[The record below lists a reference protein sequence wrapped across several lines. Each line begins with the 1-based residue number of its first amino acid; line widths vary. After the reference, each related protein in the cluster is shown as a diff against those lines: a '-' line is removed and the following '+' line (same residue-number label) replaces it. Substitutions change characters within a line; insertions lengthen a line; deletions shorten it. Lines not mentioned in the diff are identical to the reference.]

1 MVATRG
7 IFFECGCLSTT
18 ATCPFGLRKSKQVRV
33 QLIRAFFYLQ
43 NLQNF
48 FLLVIFSTIF
58 QLFSK
63 GFFYVTIKITMRDK
77 TLPLLLKRVV
87 QATPDAPAQAYRD
100 DNKEI
105 KMISYSEMQ
114 EIIMNIAAGL
124 LEIGCKKEDKIGL
137 IADNRKEWFHLSMAL
152 SSIGA
157 IDVPRGCDAT
167 EQDITYILSFTECHT
182 VILENTKQ
190 IIKVL
195 KNIDKMPT
203 LKKIISIDD
212 INFDEIKK
220 DFSKEMGVITF
231 FTYKEILGKGK
242 AKGNAEVLKAI
253 ENVMPDDIATI
264 IFTSGTTGQPKGV
277 VLTHKNFLAQIPDL
291 MRRIPIVAGQLALSV
306 LPVWHSFE
314 RECEYIIISSSACI
328 FYSKPIGSVIL
339 QDMVDAN
346 PTIMPSVPRIWEAV
360 YDGVCKKMRKTG
372 GITLFLFNFFLT
384 IGIAWSRLWRCVT
397 GKRVHYSRITQILYP
412 ILSIIPAIVLFP
424 LHFLGNVLIFKK
436 IRAKLGTKF
445 LAGVSGG
452 GALPPNVDEFFWAVG
467 INIVEGY
474 GITEAAPVVSVRH
487 IPHPIFGT
495 IGEPIDCLE
504 AKIIGE
510 NGEELPV
517 GKKGVLHIKGDSIM
531 SGYYNNPEKTA
542 EALKDGWLNT
552 GDLALRTITGEL
564 VIRGRQK
571 NTIVLRGGENI
582 EPAPIEMKLQQSQ
595 FINLAVVLGQ
605 DQRYLA
611 ALIVVDGD
619 SLLSYAKTN
628 NMKEETVQ
636 ELVKNEEIKKM
647 YEKIVAELVSHHN
660 GFKLYERINKICLLA
675 NEFKVGVELSAKQ
688 DIMRYKIEDIYKK
701 EIASLFS

>member
-1 MVATRG
+1 
-7 IFFECGCLSTT
+7 
-18 ATCPFGLRKSKQVRV
+18 
-33 QLIRAFFYLQ
+33 
-43 NLQNF
+43 
-48 FLLVIFSTIF
+48 
-58 QLFSK
+58 
-63 GFFYVTIKITMRDK
+63 MRDK
-77 TLPLLLKRVV
+77 TLPLLLRRVV
-87 QATPDAPAQAYRD
+87 KANPNCPAQAYRD

-105 KMISYSEMQ
+105 KKISYSEMQ
-114 EIIMNIAAGL
+114 EIVMNIAAGL

-137 IADNRKEWFHLSMAL
+137 IADNRKEWLHLSLAL

-167 EQDITYILSFTECHT
+167 EQDISYILSFTECHT
-182 VILENTKQ
+182 AILENTKQ
-190 IIKVL
+190 VIKVL
-195 KNIDKMPT
+195 KNIDKTPT
-203 LKKIISIDD
+203 LKKIISIEKID
-212 INFDEIKK
+212 FDEIKK
-220 DFSKEMGVITF
+220 DFSKEMEAITF
-231 FTYKEILGKGK
+231 FTYQELLEKGK
-242 AKGNAEVLKAI
+242 VKGNTEVLEAI
-253 ENVMPDDIATI
+253 EKVEADDIATI

-291 MRRIPIVAGQLALSV
+291 MTRIPITAGELALSV

-314 RECEYIIISSSACI
+314 RECEYIIVSSSACI

-339 QDMVDAN
+339 QDMVEAN

-360 YDGVCKKMRKTG
+360 YDGVCKTMRKKG
-372 GITLFLFNFFLT
+372 GITLALFNFFLT
-384 IGIAWSRLWRCVT
+384 IGIAWSRLWRNVT
-397 GKRVHYSRITQILYP
+397 GKRVHYNHATQILYP
-412 ILSIIPAIVLFP
+412 ILSIIPAIALFP
-424 LHFLGNVLIFKK
+424 LHLLGNVLIFKK
-436 IRAKLGTKF
+436 IRAKLGKNF

-495 IGEPIDCLE
+495 IGEPLDCLE
-504 AKIIGE
+504 AKIVGE
-510 NGEELPV
+510 HGEILPV
-517 GKKGVLHIKGDSIM
+517 GKKGVLHIRGTSIM
-531 SGYYNNPEKTA
+531 KGYYNDLEKTA
-542 EALKDGWLNT
+542 EAIDKEGWLNT

-564 VIRGRQK
+564 IIRGRQK

-582 EPAPIEMKLQQSQ
+582 EPAPIEMKLQQSP

-611 ALIVVDGD
+611 ALIVVDSD
-619 SLLSYAKTN
+619 SLLGYAKAN
-628 NMKEETVQ
+628 NMKEETAQ

-647 YEKIVAELVSHHN
+647 YEKVVSELVSHHN